1 MKRQADSRTEGQEL
15 SRQILTVPS
24 NNSLRFMML
33 AAHPDD
39 EIIGASALLSRFPRS
54 IIAYLT
60 DGAPRDSRLWTGGPY
75 DSREQY
81 AKARR
86 AEAIRALAYAEVPKE
101 SVCWLGAVDQQASFE
116 MSFFAAVVARLLEQ
130 YRPDA
135 ILTHSYEG
143 GHPDH
148 DAAAVV
154 AQLAASR
161 GRLALPIIEMTSYH
175 ARNGRCVTGEFLP
188 SKSRGEAAPEIVIEL
203 SESDRDRKQKMLKA
217 HASQQCVLEN
227 LPTDRERLRLSPGYD
242 FSQLPHPG
250 KLWYECLGW
259 PMTGSLWR
267 ELAATVG
274 QQEPSCA

>member
-1 MKRQADSRTEGQEL
+1 MKRQADSRTEWPEL

-24 NNSLRFMML
+24 NNPPRFVIL

-86 AEAIRALAYAEVPKE
+86 AETIRALAYAEVPKE
-101 SVCWLGAVDQQASFE
+101 SVCWLGAVDQEASFE

-154 AQLAASR
+154 AQLAANR

-175 ARNGRCVTGEFLP
+175 ARDERCVTGEFLP
-188 SKSRGEAAPEIVIEL
+188 SKSPGEAAPEIVIEL
-203 SESDRDRKQKMLKA
+203 SE
-217 HASQQCVLEN
+217 
-227 LPTDRERLRLSPGYD
+227 
-242 FSQLPHPG
+242 
-250 KLWYECLGW
+250 
-259 PMTGSLWR
+259 
-267 ELAATVG
+267 
-274 QQEPSCA
+274 